1 MGRETAETCGL
12 QAYVRLI
19 EYQFLSKSWSKSSA
33 EPIERM
39 RNIILMAVAAIA
51 FSGTAYALESGATCD
66 DGEEDIEQQIV
77 LEGTTPSPDESPAP
91 GS

>member
-1 MGRETAETCGL
+1 
-12 QAYVRLI
+12 
-19 EYQFLSKSWSKSSA
+19 
-33 EPIERM
+33 M
-39 RNIILMAVAAIA
+39 RKTILVAVAVIA

-77 LEGTTPSPDESPAP
+77 LEGTMPSPDESPAP